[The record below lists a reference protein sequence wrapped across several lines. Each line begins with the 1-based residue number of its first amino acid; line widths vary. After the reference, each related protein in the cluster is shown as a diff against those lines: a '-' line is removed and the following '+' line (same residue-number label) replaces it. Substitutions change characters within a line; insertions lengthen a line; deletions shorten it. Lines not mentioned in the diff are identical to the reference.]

1 MARKL
6 TILVWHMLNK
16 GEDYAWSR
24 PVLMA
29 RKMRNLELAAGLP
42 AKRGA
47 RGSTYDYNLPERR
60 RADRAIAEQAETIY
74 RQMTRGWRRWGPQ
87 GAGATNEE
95 RR

>member
-24 PVLMA
+24 PALMA

-47 RGSTYDYNLPERR
+47 RGSTYDYNLAERR

-74 RQMTRGWRRWGPQ
+74 RQMTRGW
-87 GAGATNEE
+87 
-95 RR
+95 

>member
-6 TILVWHMLNK
+6 TILVWHMLTK
-16 GEDYAWSR
+16 GEDYAWAR
-24 PVLMA
+24 PALMA

-42 AKRGA
+42 AKRGQ
-47 RGSTYDYNLPERR
+47 RGRTYDYNLLERR
-60 RADRAIAEQAETIY
+60 RADRAIAEQAENIY
-74 RQMTRGWRRWGPQ
+74 RRMTQAWRRKGPQ